1 MDHLLLQ
8 SPDHLVLV
16 LGGVSFNSVVYLPT
30 LPRPQPHTIL
40 GAEFREGV
48 GSTGAGKALAL
59 AKLRVRHHLLAAVG
73 QDSYGEQVLAD
84 LRDQGVS
91 VEPIW
96 DSAGTERHVN
106 LLDEDGGRISIFIH
120 RASATVACDRALLR
134 ARLEAADVVV
144 LNIGAY
150 CQAWIDDVGAAGKPV
165 WVDLHDYDGRNPYYE
180 PFIEVA
186 THIQFSAEATANPQ
200 SLMSRFIAQGKAV
213 ALCTDGKRGA
223 SLMTADGVRLER
235 AAVPGLHVVDS
246 DGAGDAFFVGYLYGW
261 LTKQPPQTCLQMA
274 TTCGG
279 YTVTERGLVYQDL
292 SRAWLQQQ
300 VA

>member
-8 SPDHLVLV
+8 SPDDLVLV

-84 LRDQGVS
+84 LRDRGVS

-134 ARLEAADVVV
+134 ARLEAADVVGTQHRSV
-144 LNIGAY
+144 L
-150 CQAWIDDVGAAGKPV
+150 PS
-165 WVDLHDYDGRNPYYE
+165 VD
-180 PFIEVA
+180 
-186 THIQFSAEATANPQ
+186 
-200 SLMSRFIAQGKAV
+200 
-213 ALCTDGKRGA
+213 
-223 SLMTADGVRLER
+223 
-235 AAVPGLHVVDS
+235 
-246 DGAGDAFFVGYLYGW
+246 
-261 LTKQPPQTCLQMA
+261 
-274 TTCGG
+274 
-279 YTVTERGLVYQDL
+279 
-292 SRAWLQQQ
+292 
-300 VA
+300 